1 MSGIDSKDGQGTVIM
16 VGPGCTPGYHYLVPL
31 ISDNEFGLIVCK
43 SIRKQPGMQVPSCYN
58 SQKAVFLIPGSLFG
72 GIRGYSLMTRLLD
85 LY

>member
-1 MSGIDSKDGQGTVIM
+1 M

-58 SQKAVFLIPGSLFG
+58 SQKAVFLILGSLFG

>member
-16 VGPGCTPGYHYLVPL
+16 VGPGCTPGNHYPVSL
-31 ISDNEFGLIVCK
+31 ISNNEFGLIVCK

-58 SQKAVFLIPGSLFG
+58 SQKAVLLIPGSLFG
-72 GIRGYSLMTRLLD
+72 GIRGCSLVTRLLD